1 MIMTMTAPSV
11 LRRLRFDSGVLHIVV
26 VDYRFAEKKIILSL
40 AVVKLIFFQ
49 WFLINIVFLTSIPP
63 FLSPYWYSI

>member
-26 VDYRFAEKKIILSL
+26 VDFRFTEKIILSL

-49 WFLINIVFLTSIPP
+49 WFLINIV
-63 FLSPYWYSI
+63 

>member
-26 VDYRFAEKKIILSL
+26 VDYRFTEKKIILSL

-49 WFLINIVFLTSIPP
+49 WFLINIV
-63 FLSPYWYSI
+63 